1 MACDFTVYEV
11 GPRDGLQSLSHVI
24 PVENRVE
31 LIHMLAAAGLKNIEA
46 GSFVNPER
54 VPTMADTDEVLL
66 RCVKVDA
73 QLSALV
79 PNARGMRDA
88 RAVGVER
95 FNVFFSADEEF
106 NLLNLGKTREQA
118 VEDFAV
124 MLFGVPKEHVRVYVS
139 LAFSSPLDEV
149 ADAVA
154 DAETLGGT
162 VVLCDTEG
170 RASPDSVRQVV
181 GLSGGRTALHL
192 HHGREGWRMFE
203 NIAVAYDS
211 GIREFDASIGGLGG
225 CPFVLGSRGNLDTSE
240 LVAWGIREGLDCG
253 IELEALEPARLLAM
267 GLRKEVLA

>member
-11 GPRDGLQSLSHVI
+11 GPRDGLQSLSHAV
-24 PVENRVE
+24 PVSQRVE
-31 LIHMLAAAGLKNIEA
+31 LIHRLAEAGLKDIEA
-46 GSFVNPER
+46 GSFVNPRR
-54 VPTMADTDEVLL
+54 VPTMADTGEVFR
-66 RCVKVDA
+66 RCANVDA
-73 QLSALV
+73 RLSALV
-79 PNARGMRDA
+79 PNARGMQDA
-88 RAVGVER
+88 QAAGAER

-170 RASPDSVRQVV
+170 RASPDSMRQV
-181 GLSGGRTALHL
+181 TALSHGPTAIHL
-192 HHGREGWRMFE
+192 HHGARHERMFE
-203 NIAVAYDS
+203 NLAVAYDT

-225 CPFVLGSRGNLDTSE
+225 CPFVPGSRGNLDTGE
-240 LVAWGIREGLDCG
+240 LVAWGLREGLDCG
-253 IELEALEPARLLAM
+253 IDPEALEPARLLVG
-267 GLRKEVLA
+267 GLEVAV